1 MSGPGRPD
9 AGQAHGD
16 AGAQVDGRAGA
27 AHGLGG
33 PLDILRDT
41 FALVARFARWQRAS
55 STISLVTS
63 TVFAGTIILSAQ
75 VVGWVAERLIL
86 PGLTGEG
93 EVRLSVGGAAAI
105 ILLVALTKSILIVL
119 RRGSAA
125 WWQFRTEQRLR
136 RDMVRHQLDLSLR
149 WYASRGVG
157 DLLSVS
163 GTDTKESASMIAPLP
178 FAIGVVFLLI
188 GSMAVI
194 LRVDVLLGLMAG
206 LTFLTVVT
214 IDAIGSWFAFL
225 HMERVQRHH
234 GDVARVA
241 HESFDGLLT
250 VRALGREDD
259 ESTRLADA
267 AEQLRD
273 ALIVLGRAGTGI
285 RTLTDLIPTIGTIA
299 ILWVATGRVV
309 AGVLSPGEL
318 VTVAYLLSL
327 LVVPTRMI
335 GYLVWDAAGSLAG
348 WRRVAGVLDVDDRVT
363 YGTAT
368 LPHGASV
375 TGLEVRVDG
384 VTLGFEDGRRALD
397 GVELT
402 LPPGRTIAIVGPT
415 GSGKSTLARMLA
427 RLAEPDDGRVLLDG
441 IDVRDLARG
450 ELPAHVA
457 YVPQEPFLFDDT
469 LGRNIDLGDA
479 RVSEADVARAV
490 RLANLH
496 EDVAAL
502 ADGLGAR
509 IGERGTTLSG
519 GQRQRVGLARALA
532 RSPRLLVLDDAT
544 SAIDAAVEADI
555 LDGLRRAELGATVVI
570 VAARTSTIA
579 LADEVVHLVAGRVAD
594 RGTHTELLARSPA
607 YAQLVEAYARDA
619 EERRASGDPSGA
631 TSGDTQQAQP

>member
-1 MSGPGRPD
+1 MSSSEHPGAERAD
-9 AGQAHGD
+9 EHSDERA
-16 AGAQVDGRAGA
+16 DGRAGP

-41 FALVARFARWQRAS
+41 VALVVRFARWQRAS

-75 VVGWVAERLIL
+75 AVGWVAERLIL

-105 ILLVALTKSILIVL
+105 ILLVALTKSILIVV
-119 RRGSAA
+119 RRASAA

-163 GTDTKESASMIAPLP
+163 GTDTKESASLIAPLP
-178 FAIGVVFLLI
+178 FAVGVVFLLI

-194 LRVDVLLGLMAG
+194 LRVDVALGLMAG
-206 LTFLTVVT
+206 LIFLTVVT
-214 IDAIGSWFAFL
+214 IDALGSWFAFL

-259 ESTRLADA
+259 ESVRLADA

-285 RTLTDLIPTIGTIA
+285 RTLTDLIPTLGTIA

-348 WRRVAGVLDVDDRVT
+348 WRRVAGVLDVEDRVT

-368 LPHGASV
+368 LTPPGGGTGTSAS
-375 TGLEVRVDG
+375 GLEVRVEG
-384 VTLGFEDGRRALD
+384 VTLRFEDGRRALD
-397 GVELT
+397 GVDLA
-402 LPPGRTIAIVGPT
+402 LPAGRTVAIVGPT

-441 IDVRDLARG
+441 VDVRELGRG

-469 LGRNIDLGDA
+469 LGRNIDLGDEH
-479 RVSEADVARAV
+479 VSAADVARAV
-490 RLANLH
+490 RLANLDD
-496 EDVAAL
+496 DVAEL
-502 ADGLGAR
+502 TDGLDAR

-532 RSPRLLVLDDAT
+532 RRPRLLVLDDAT

-555 LDGLRRAELGATVVI
+555 LEGLRDAELGATVVI

-619 EERRASGDPSGA
+619 EERRV
-631 TSGDTQQAQP
+631 SGDTPTVQQ